1 MVSKTMNNS
10 SAMLKTVPSKT
21 EGYIDSFER
30 LPENLQ
36 MVLVDMVYNLGKTG
50 FNWKQTTKTLKNGTT
65 KKYGYPNF
73 WKKLAQRD
81 IEGLTAECERK
92 SLTTRNEAMRA
103 LIQETPDSWTKKG
116 LKK

>member
-1 MVSKTMNNS
+1 M
-10 SAMLKTVPSKT
+10 
-21 EGYIDSFER
+21 
-30 LPENLQ
+30 
-36 MVLVDMVYNLGKTG
+36 
-50 FNWKQTTKTLKNGTT
+50 KNGKK

-103 LIQETPDSWTKKG
+103 LIQETPESWTKNR